1 MKWDEMNILA
11 TYHPADKDY
20 GHDKIN
26 EPPTPYYKL
35 IYFIKIA
42 WSMITCFYFWF
53 RDENI
58 SGDEDPESCI
68 DPQLIAERF
77 VVFIWV

>member
-26 EPPTPYYKL
+26 EPPTPYNRVGADGEEVK
-35 IYFIKIA
+35 
-42 WSMITCFYFWF
+42 
-53 RDENI
+53 
-58 SGDEDPESCI
+58 SGDEAEAPI
-68 DPQLIAERF
+68 DPQHLIDRWEAMH
-77 VVFIWV
+77 VLIVFILEMLNNFSKSW